1 MAATQLQ
8 ASCPD
13 PHAPA
18 PSDDPEL
25 VALEERVA
33 GALTAAVGRDLHS
46 TTAPAAIRAYV
57 ARLRGLDCPP
67 EAVVVHIKRLLSR
80 VEPAASA
87 SAARRRAFYELREA
101 AILYCIQEYFAHS
114 GAG

>member
-1 MAATQLQ
+1 VAATQ
-8 ASCPD
+8 ARPACPD

-18 PSDDPEL
+18 PLDDPAL

-33 GALTAAVGRDLHS
+33 VALTSAVGRDLEAS
-46 TTAPAAIRAYV
+46 NAPAAIRAYV

-67 EAVVVHIKRLLSR
+67 EAVVVHIKRLLARSAP
-80 VEPAASA
+80 PAAA

-101 AILYCIQEYFAHS
+101 AILFCIEEYFGQSHRD
-114 GAG
+114 